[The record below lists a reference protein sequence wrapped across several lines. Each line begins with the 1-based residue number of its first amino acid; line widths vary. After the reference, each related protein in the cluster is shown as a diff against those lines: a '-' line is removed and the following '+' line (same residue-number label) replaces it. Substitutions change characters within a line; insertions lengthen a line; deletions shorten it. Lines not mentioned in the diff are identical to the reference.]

1 MDTESTSFINEVVQ
15 NSTGTLAE
23 LLSANWSI
31 VDSTLAP
38 IYGVTSAGD
47 DQAHVRCRTGSGS

>member
-1 MDTESTSFINEVVQ
+1 MDTETKKFIDEVVQ
-15 NSTGTLAE
+15 RSTGTVGE

-38 IYGVTSAGD
+38 IYGVTSAGAT
-47 DQAHVRCRTGSGS
+47 AHTSCPSGSGS